1 MPSFSQE
8 LGEKD
13 EQVERLGDEVERL
26 MREVAAKERQAA
38 EDGDEIEALTEDLK
52 KLGGQIFGL
61 EEEAEQ
67 REDEFRQLS
76 EDLAIADEELKNK
89 QAVHDQ
95 VVEALKQVCQ
105 FVVDLLCRFRADR
118 VNRFPETRGSQSQP
132 ERRQDRARE
141 CRG

>member
-1 MPSFSQE
+1 
-8 LGEKD
+8 
-13 EQVERLGDEVERL
+13 

-76 EDLAIADEELKNK
+76 EDFATVDEELKNK

-95 VVEALKQVCQ
+95 VVDALKQVSPRHL
-105 FVVDLLCRFRADR
+105 VSRWLLQTLF
-118 VNRFPETRGSQSQP
+118 
-132 ERRQDRARE
+132 
-141 CRG
+141 